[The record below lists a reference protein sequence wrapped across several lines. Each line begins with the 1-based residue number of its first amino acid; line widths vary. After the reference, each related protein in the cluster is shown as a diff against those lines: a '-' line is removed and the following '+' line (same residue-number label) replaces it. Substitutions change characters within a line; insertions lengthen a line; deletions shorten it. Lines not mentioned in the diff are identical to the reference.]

1 MVVSYSTP
9 RLEGRALEHALA
21 GDGGFSIRMKDARG
35 EFHPVGGHVAKKIRQ
50 EMTMRV
56 ALLLPEMKEQGLH
69 LVLGDAD
76 LPVQLEEG
84 TRSVD
89 LRLWSKHH
97 QSYALVEVKW
107 TRRSLDVAQAWGWK
121 SVPWL
126 LEACCGGV
134 WQRGRKPVRAG
145 CVGVL
150 VVRPSDWRCIL
161 MPSKGQQRKSVYPMA
176 AEPARRRS
184 GHSQAGNL
192 KRKTNAHLRSLE
204 KDWRKKAGK
213 KMTRKHEKTY
223 RNNQAGKA
231 SRRKKNQKSF
241 EKRKRKRVG

>member
-1 MVVSYSTP
+1 MTASYSTP

-21 GDGGFSIRMKDARG
+21 GDGGFTVRMKDARG
-35 EFHPVGGHVAKKIRQ
+35 EFHPVGGPVAKRIRQ
-50 EMTMRV
+50 EMAMRV
-56 ALLLPEMKEQGLH
+56 AQLLLELKEQGLRF
-69 LVLGDAD
+69 VLGDAD

-89 LRLWSKHH
+89 LRLWDTHH
-97 QSYALVEVKW
+97 QAHALIEVKW

-150 VVRPSDWRCIL
+150 VVRPNDWRCTVI
-161 MPSKGQQRKSVYPMA
+161 PSKGQQRKSVYPMA
-176 AEPARRRS
+176 AEPVRRRS
-184 GHSQAGNL
+184 GQSQAGNL
-192 KRKTNAHLRSLE
+192 KRKNNSHLRSLD
-204 KDWRKKAGK
+204 KGWRKNAGK
-213 KMTRKHEKTY
+213 KMTRQHEKTY
-223 RNNQAGKA
+223 GGTDAGKA
-231 SRRKKNQKSF
+231 SRRKTNKNHY
-241 EKRKRKRVG
+241 EKRKSKRVL